1 MQPAGLNYPFASH
14 HLSVQ
19 SQLIL
24 YIFLKVLFI
33 LSFTARKL
41 YISKISGVLRMLSR
55 GPNKTNFLLLQLLI
69 KIKNCKSNLDWIFTK
84 TEAFLLTRDTFQ
96 FEMLTVHNINFQAE
110 RKSFAESREVIFA
123 GTDLK
128 LVIKRCFTA
137 HNTTCP

>member
-1 MQPAGLNYPFASH
+1 MQPAVLNYPFASD

-84 TEAFLLTRDTFQ
+84 TEAFLLTRDTF
-96 FEMLTVHNINFQAE
+96 
-110 RKSFAESREVIFA
+110 
-123 GTDLK
+123 
-128 LVIKRCFTA
+128 
-137 HNTTCP
+137 